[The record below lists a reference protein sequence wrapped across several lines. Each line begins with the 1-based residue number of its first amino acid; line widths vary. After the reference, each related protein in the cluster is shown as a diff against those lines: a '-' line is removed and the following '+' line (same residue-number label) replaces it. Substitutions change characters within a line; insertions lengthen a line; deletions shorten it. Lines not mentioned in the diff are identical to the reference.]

1 MANVNE
7 ETAAL
12 DVDVPDMMD
21 EFISSNGQDSV
32 RDFLT
37 FVSDGLTYAVPTEQV
52 IEIITNHVIRP
63 LPLVPDYVQGIINL
77 RGQII
82 PIIDIRLRLGKPFLE
97 YSSTTC
103 IIILDIDSD
112 RIGVCVDSVSQV
124 LPIDTSKASPVP
136 LENRQKFA
144 NYMVSVDDGKV
155 VLFLDCA
162 ALIRP

>member
-1 MANVNE
+1 MSNVNE
-7 ETAAL
+7 ETEVLEVSDA
-12 DVDVPDMMD
+12 MD
-21 EFISSNGQDSV
+21 EFASSDGQDSV
-32 RDFLT
+32 KGFLT

-52 IEIITNHVIRP
+52 IEIITNHSIRP
-63 LPLVPDYVQGIINL
+63 LPLVPDYVRGIINL

-103 IIILDIDSD
+103 IIILDIGSD
-112 RIGVCVDSVSQV
+112 RIGICVDSVSQV
-124 LPIDTSKASPVP
+124 LSIDTSNASPVP

-155 VLFLDCA
+155 VLFMDCA
-162 ALIRP
+162 AIIEP